1 MRLPCTPRTRRQ
13 PFRPISATYRGH
25 SQRRS
30 QGTPPAVSKTKVCD
44 TWLRSAGS
52 LLLPIM
58 DAGSGEGTSTEIEV
72 FHMHQGNDPLSALL
86 RRMEAFGNNNDAVE
100 ADRSRKMLNLERDT
114 AELISILVR
123 SSGRTRILEIGT
135 SNG

>member
-44 TWLRSAGS
+44 TQRGRRDCRF
-52 LLLPIM
+52 LLHVT
-58 DAGSGEGTSTEIEV
+58 DTGGGEGTSGALVLASLVSLLCRPAETGLAVIWSPSTSTMPCSCTEDTPAPA
-72 FHMHQGNDPLSALL
+72 GDP
-86 RRMEAFGNNNDAVE
+86 R
-100 ADRSRKMLNLERDT
+100 
-114 AELISILVR
+114 
-123 SSGRTRILEIGT
+123 
-135 SNG
+135 